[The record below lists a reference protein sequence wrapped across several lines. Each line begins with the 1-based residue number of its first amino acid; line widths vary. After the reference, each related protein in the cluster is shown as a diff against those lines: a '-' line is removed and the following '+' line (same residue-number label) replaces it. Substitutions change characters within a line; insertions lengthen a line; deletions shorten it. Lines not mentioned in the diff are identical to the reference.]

1 MRRRPKR
8 TPSGERGFA
17 LLLVLV
23 ALALA
28 SVLALSIAADTR
40 TGIALARSRLDSA
53 RAEALADAG
62 VHAAVFRLL
71 GALDADA
78 GPIERRYRL
87 SLGDGEITIEVEDED
102 GKIDLN
108 FASPE
113 LLARL
118 VQAAGL
124 DGDAASALIEQLLRR
139 RGDEEPDGSAPLAA
153 GTAAPVVAGL
163 LSSVVELR
171 QVPGVSQALFE
182 RLEPAVTVTAESDGF
197 DPAVAPL
204 LAVRALPDITP
215 ETAARLMAG
224 EPAFEIEGLAEAEP
238 FILETRQGIYTIRA
252 HARTSAGASF
262 VRIALIE
269 LNYAPDEPFI
279 VHDWRQ
285 GATAPSPAAGR

>member
-1 MRRRPKR
+1 
-8 TPSGERGFA
+8 
-17 LLLVLV
+17 VLV

-40 TGIALARSRLDSA
+40 TGIALTQSRLENA

-62 VHAAVFRLL
+62 VHEAVFRLL

-87 SLGDGEITIEVEDED
+87 SLGGGEIAIEVEDED

-113 LLARL
+113 LLSRL

-124 DGDAASALIEQLLRR
+124 GDDAATALIDQLLRR
-139 RGDEEPDGSAPLAA
+139 RGDEEPDDSGQM
-153 GTAAPVVAGL
+153 TEDTTAPVVAGL

-171 QVPGVSQALFE
+171 QVPGVSQTLFE

-215 ETAARLMAG
+215 ETAARLMEG

-238 FILETRQGIYTIRA
+238 FILQTRQGIYTIRA
-252 HARTSAGASF
+252 HARTTAGASF

-285 GATAPSPAAGR
+285 AAEPPPAAGP